1 MQSVLSSKSE
11 AFLRRELARTAP
23 AIAALA
29 VALTTLTAIF
39 GLSVSGFGGL

>member
-1 MQSVLSSKSE
+1 MVQSVLSSKSE
-11 AFLRRELARTAP
+11 AFLRRELARTV
-23 AIAALA
+23 AALA